1 MAFTLTTLRQ
11 AISDYVQSSETTFNA
26 YRDTFITQAED
37 RIYKAVIM
45 PANRKTATL
54 TFTSGVTTATLP
66 TDFLAPFEL
75 RAVSG
80 DDYTPV
86 LFTDVSMIR
95 ELYPNPNYVG
105 LPRWYSLL
113 SDTQIILSPTPT
125 TSLSGFLNYFYK
137 PASITAGTTSWL
149 GTNAENVLLYACL
162 VEAYTFLKGEPDL
175 MKTFEDKYAAALNGL
190 STLGEGMDMGD
201 AYRMAERR
209 IGKTTP

>member
-11 AISDYVQSSETTFNA
+11 AISDYVQSSETTFDT

-45 PANRKTATL
+45 PANRKTGVL
-54 TFTSGVTTATLP
+54 TFTSGVSTSNLP

-80 DDYTPV
+80 DDYTPI
-86 LFTDVSMIR
+86 LFTDVSMMR

-105 LPRWYSLL
+105 VPRWYSLL
-113 SDTQIILSPTPT
+113 SDSQIILSPTPT
-125 TSLSGFLNYFYK
+125 ISLSGFLNYFYK
-137 PASITAGTTSWL
+137 PASITLGTTSWL

-162 VEAYTFLKGEPDL
+162 VEAYTFIKGEADL
-175 MKTFEDKYAAALNGL
+175 MKTYEDKYQAALNGL
-190 STLGEGMDMGD
+190 STLGEGSDMGD
-201 AYRMAERR
+201 AYRMSERR